1 MTGSTKAWLGGFGEI
16 CPFGLVSDG
25 KKMVANAITDKG
37 VSTSETATFATMAE
51 NISAILQLDT
61 SDATANA
68 AQLLSGY
75 TAYARGSKI
84 SGSMANRGAVTSTLN
99 CGNSYTIPA
108 GYHNGSG
115 KVTANSLASQTP
127 ATATAAQILSGYT
140 AWVNGSK
147 LTGTA
152 ANYAYAVKT
161 FSLGTREQLAIT
173 TKTIFGSSKTLEL
186 LVGLYTTNGST
197 WRCSSTYT
205 RLHGYSE
212 AYDISYWPY
221 FGVQSDGTI
230 ILYTVNSSD
239 YVLFAVGS

>member
-1 MTGSTKAWLGGFGEI
+1 M
-16 CPFGLVSDG
+16 VSDG
-25 KKMVANAITDKG
+25 KKIVANAITGKG
-37 VSTSETATFATMAE
+37 VPTSETATFATMAK
-51 NISAILQLDT
+51 NISAIPQLDT

-115 KVTANSLASQTP
+115 RVTANSLASQTP

-152 ANYAYAVKT
+152 ANYAYVVKT
-161 FSLGTREQLAIT
+161 FSLGTRDQLAIT
-173 TKTIFGSSKTLEL
+173 SKTIFGSSKTLEL

-221 FGVQSDGTI
+221 FGVQPDGTI